1 MTINCFQISG
11 GPKLTPCEY
20 SFATEAINQRKAR
33 VWIDILDADSGE
45 LELKLDELKVRGLIR
60 KLSLDSRDHPG
71 FYPFR
76 PLALMV
82 LPVQMEE
89 QTSNIMEYLSILYCE
104 DFLVSVRSSKMARFR
119 KSISAEDSFDLLPDD
134 TIAGIIAALM
144 MGLSLDCLRKAARLS
159 DMILALEGQMER
171 DPDSVDIEEI
181 SRKRSELLTLES
193 IVQGQLPII
202 ETTISSDRPTK
213 NPESTLEYLRWAAA
227 NLKSADRKLEWL
239 ERRIEV
245 MRSLIDMHA
254 QDRTNRRLGRL
265 TILSMIFMPV
275 TFLAG
280 IWGMNFK
287 SMPLLTSENGYIY
300 ALLIMAIISGAMYF
314 YFHRKGWFD

>member
-1 MTINCFQISG
+1 MTINCFQISE

-20 SFATEAINQRKAR
+20 SFATDAINQKKAR